1 MTSRFRTP
9 SERTLERL
17 DDEFETVAP
26 RSGGGARTRAASE
39 HQPDDAPEAP
49 VYTRSSELRAAKA
62 ERTARRRADREA
74 RQDGGAVDA
83 AAADAAAA
91 DAAAPGGAGPDA
103 SARTARRGPSLKM
116 RAVGYL
122 SRREYSRQDL
132 ARKLAPHAESE
143 EEVAQVLEA
152 LTREGWQSNERY
164 AQSLAHRR
172 APRQGTAR
180 IVQELK
186 HSGIDDVQIAEVRD
200 TLRATEYERAL
211 EVWRKRFGEAP
222 ADRAAYAK
230 QVRFLASR
238 GFAHDAIRRVIGSAG
253 AEDEF

>member
-74 RQDGGAVDA
+74 RQDGA
-83 AAADAAAA
+83 AAE
-91 DAAAPGGAGPDA
+91 AAAPGGAGPDA

>member
-26 RSGGGARTRAASE
+26 RSGGGARTPAASE
-39 HQPDDAPEAP
+39 RQPDDAPEAP

-74 RQDGGAVDA
+74 RQDGGAV
-83 AAADAAAA
+83 DAAAA